1 MKNHFLAFISVVFL
15 LQACQSTNV
24 PSTSETQL
32 QIREFQTRSYDTK
45 NSDSVLKVAL
55 NVLQDEGFI
64 VKSAD
69 SKLGYLTGSKDVD
82 SGDRS
87 PIFGRSIQ
95 KNPIFIVIKT
105 YLDIYLLPFTIW
117 GKMQD
122 KPNIKT
128 ESIEATINVTSF
140 GDKTRVRA
148 NFQRKAIDA
157 SGQVQAIGQIKDVS
171 FYQAFFS
178 KVDKGIFISRENL

>member
-1 MKNHFLAFISVVFL
+1 MHNA
-15 LQACQSTNV
+15 
-24 PSTSETQL
+24 SETQL

-45 NSDSVLKVAL
+45 DSDAVLKVAL

-64 VKSAD
+64 VQSAD

-82 SGDRS
+82 SGDKS
-87 PIFGRSIQ
+87 PIFGRAIQ
-95 KNPIFIVIKT
+95 RNPVFIVAKT
-105 YLDIYLLPFTIW
+105 YLDIYFLPFTIW

-140 GDKTRVRA
+140 GNKTRVRA
-148 NFQRKAIDA
+148 NFQRRAVDA
-157 SGQVQAIGQIKDVS
+157 SGQIRAVGQIKDGS